1 MNQEKEFTDLL
12 MQHQHIIYK
21 ICLMY
26 ANEKT
31 SIKKRSITCG
41 KVTHVSRTEAA
52 SVHGS
57 TGLP

>member
-26 ANEKT
+26 A
-31 SIKKRSITCG
+31 
-41 KVTHVSRTEAA
+41 SRTEAA